1 MTDILN
7 LEPKAIWSHFADF
20 CAIPHPS
27 GHEQRIAEYL
37 CKFAE
42 KNGLE
47 CKIEECGNVI
57 IKKAASKGYENK
69 ETVILQAHIDMVPVA
84 DSGIKH
90 DFLKDPIIPV
100 VKDDGFVYAKGTTLG
115 ADDGIGACTALAIL
129 EDKELNHGPLIAVFT
144 VEEESTMKGALQIAP
159 EVLQEGKYLINLDS
173 EDDDFLF
180 VSCAGSADINLKFA
194 SKRIEIEDTKAFTV
208 SLSGLKGGHSGTDIN
223 KGRANAAEV
232 LSAILLNV
240 SDDSCDL
247 FLADFTS
254 GHVRNS
260 IPSTAKVTVKV
271 PSGRVDAFVK
281 AVKESFS
288 FYRDFYKSTDP
299 DMTLCVNET
308 DCAKAFGLT
317 DTQTFLSLIRA
328 LPLGPTRPWDIN
340 PEIVETS
347 VNLGLVSSDDSGL
360 CLCLMP
366 RSLKESGLDDI
377 IAKLSAFCSLI
388 DNLEIE
394 IDNRHPCWESPSENS
409 LISCLKKNYKE
420 ITGKDMIVTALHA
433 GLECAMFAAKAPNL
447 QLVSLGATINSPHS
461 PFERVSI
468 QGTKNVYEAVK
479 RTLSQL

>member
-7 LEPKAIWSHFADF
+7 LEPKAVWSHFADF
-20 CAIPHPS
+20 CSIPHPS
-27 GHEQRIAEYL
+27 GHEQGIAEYL
-37 CKFAE
+37 CEFAK

-47 CKIEECGNVI
+47 FKVEECGNVI
-57 IKKAASKGYENK
+57 IKKPATKGYENK
-69 ETVILQAHIDMVPVA
+69 DTVILQSHIDMVPVA
-84 DSGIKH
+84 DNSVVH

-100 VKDDGFVYAKGTTLG
+100 VKEDGFVYAKGTTLG
-115 ADDGIGACTALAIL
+115 ADDGIGACTTLAIF

-180 VSCAGSADINLKFA
+180 VACAGSADINLKFT
-194 SKRIEIEDTKAFTV
+194 SKRIEVEDAKGFSV
-208 SLSGLKGGHSGTDIN
+208 SLSGLKGGHSGTDID

-232 LSAILLNV
+232 LSAILLDV
-240 SDDSCDL
+240 SDNTCDL
-247 FLADFTS
+247 FLSDFTS

-260 IPSTAKVTVKV
+260 IPSTAKITVKV
-271 PSGRVDAFVK
+271 PNDRAEEFMKSVK
-281 AVKESFS
+281 ASFA
-288 FYRDFYKSTDP
+288 FYQDFYKGTDP
-299 DMTLCVNET
+299 DMTLSINET
-308 DCAKAFGLT
+308 KCDKAFGLT

-328 LPLGPTRPWDIN
+328 LPLGPIRPWDIN
-340 PEIVETS
+340 PDIVETS
-347 VNLGLVSSDDSGL
+347 VNLGLVSSDDNGL
-360 CLCLMP
+360 YLCLMP

-377 IAKLSAFCSLI
+377 ISKLSVFSSLI

-394 IDNRHPCWESPSENS
+394 IDNRHPCWESPSDNS